1 MDWQTGF
8 NVMFGIAGSA
18 VLLYVAIVQRNMDN
32 MKRDFTREND
42 KLARDN
48 DKLAHDLKNVGH
60 VLSNLRETIPA
71 TYATIEDL
79 NRGIDQVGQR
89 VSDIFTV
96 LSRIDEKIEKL
107 RDSK

>member
-1 MDWQTGF
+1 
-8 NVMFGIAGSA
+8 
-18 VLLYVAIVQRNMDN
+18 
-32 MKRDFTREND
+32 
-42 KLARDN
+42 
-48 DKLAHDLKNVGH
+48 VGH